1 MKQKKIEIIFQ
12 KKKSDVEKLISD
24 LKYNSKEDLDRIK
37 KKDFETQTGR
47 LQNVEKDLK
56 EQVSQLK
63 QNEDAAIK
71 RYKAKS
77 TELKN
82 LQKSIST
89 LQTEKETLENNLQ
102 KLQSSLSDEQNDL
115 ITQKK
120 NQCRFRE

>member
-24 LKYNSKEDLDRIK
+24 LKYNSKEDQDRI

-89 LQTEKETLENNLQ
+89 LQTEKRN
-102 KLQSSLSDEQNDL
+102 
-115 ITQKK
+115 I
-120 NQCRFRE
+120 RE